1 MNQLTKGR
9 AILYHLYPGIFITI
23 SFVLLAPIVITYGF
37 PPQFAMLLSIALVAV
52 PLLVFHL
59 VKVRTEEKKS
69 SLLELNGF
77 SNKLSTNKLIAYSFG
92 LVVLAFLIWGITQP
106 INTLITNHLLQWL
119 PSWFTT
125 QDFSGY
131 EEDKIKITLIL
142 NLLLNGFLAPFVEEL
157 YYRGYL
163 LPRMKNWGKY
173 AFVANAVLFSLY
185 HFWQP
190 YIYVTLILALLPM
203 TYVVW
208 RTRDLRVGILTHCLL
223 NLIGAIL
230 TFAMISRT

>member
-1 MNQLTKGR
+1 
-9 AILYHLYPGIFITI
+9 
-23 SFVLLAPIVITYGF
+23 
-37 PPQFAMLLSIALVAV
+37 MLISIALVAV

-59 VKVRTEEKKS
+59 SRSRKEEGKPS
-69 SLLELNGF
+69 VFDLNGF
-77 SNKLSTNKLIAYSFG
+77 SNKLSNGKLIGYSLG
-92 LVVLAFLIWGITQP
+92 LVILAFLIWGITQP
-106 INTLITNHLLQWL
+106 MNTLITNQLLQWL
-119 PSWFTT
+119 PNWFTT

-163 LPRMKNWGKY
+163 LPRMGNWGKY

-190 YIYVTLILALLPM
+190 YIYITLILALLPM

-208 RTRDLRVGILTHCLL
+208 KTKDLRVGILTHCLL
-223 NLIGAIL
+223 NLIGAVL
-230 TFAMISRT
+230 TFAMISKP